1 MHTHSDFTLMVNG
14 RAESQVHQGVTTEVV
29 GQCGI
34 SCAPVNSDQDIKQ
47 MAIGYCE
54 NSHKLGWRSFKD
66 YLSSLEKNKLGV
78 NVAAFVGHGAVHNN
92 VLGNEL
98 RAPNNDEII
107 KMCKII
113 EESLDEGAAG
123 FSSGLEYWPGN
134 LATSQDLVS
143 MCEKVAKR
151 NKIYATHVTRSF
163 TPLLLSH
170 FHLHCVKYHFL
181 KESKLN
187 TISTVSYTHLRA
199 HET

>member
-1 MHTHSDFTLMVNG
+1 MFDTILKNGQIFDGSGKKPINSDIGIKDNIISEIGKIDSDKGKEVIDVDGLAVSPGFVDMHTHSDFTLMVNG

-34 SCAPVNSDQDIKQ
+34 SCAPVNSDKDIKQ

-98 RAPNNDEII
+98 RAPNNDEIT
-107 KMCKII
+107 KMCNII

-123 FSSGLEYWPGN
+123 FSSADEFC
-134 LATSQDLVS
+134 T
-143 MCEKVAKR
+143 
-151 NKIYATHVTRSF
+151 
-163 TPLLLSH
+163 
-170 FHLHCVKYHFL
+170 
-181 KESKLN
+181 
-187 TISTVSYTHLRA
+187 
-199 HET
+199 